1 MKKWKVAAGILLGVL
16 MVMALVFSFRLGVW
30 VERSRPGTTV
40 MSLWEYFDMEDA
52 APEEVLVVLDMQ
64 VQKETA
70 RAFEEGIYLSFEMVQ
85 ELFLPRLYLDEYDD
99 LVMLTTPTQVYCYP
113 LNSRTYTVNE
123 KPQETDY
130 PIARWAEGRIW
141 IALDYL
147 KQQVDM
153 ETNWAEG
160 AEPDRLV
167 LHTSDGVLVTKDV
180 EKETQIRVRAD
191 VKGDILREL
200 LVGER
205 VFVLDEEG
213 ENFDRVMT
221 EDGIIGYVR
230 KKHLT
235 ERYSVKQSFADRTI
249 DEREAYTSVPRTEP
263 VVMVWHQVF
272 NQTANSYLADKLAQ
286 TEGVNV
292 ISPTW
297 FSIENNN
304 GKLTTLANKEYV
316 ELAHS
321 MGLEVWPLINDFTQG
336 LDYDRIYGSETIR
349 RNLINN
355 IFYFIYTYDLDGIN
369 IDFEN
374 ITEENCR
381 GYIQFL
387 RELSVACRNEGI
399 ALSVDNYVPTE
410 RTIHYDRTEQGIL
423 ADYVVVMAYDEHYAG
438 SPVAGSVSSLGWVER
453 AVEAT
458 MEEVPAE
465 KLVVALPFYTRLWK
479 ESIGEDGLIRLS
491 SEACSMNAGLN
502 LLAQNGV
509 EPEWDPET
517 AQYYGRWEAN
527 GVRHHIWLEEER
539 SLTGKLDRI
548 SDYGNVGG
556 IAFWKLGLEKSE
568 VWPEIVRWKEHAME

>member
-1 MKKWKVAAGILLGVL
+1 MKRWKLAAGILLGIL
-16 MVMALVFSFRLGVW
+16 MVAALFFSFRLGVW

-40 MSLWEYFDMEDA
+40 MSLREYYDMEEA
-52 APEEVLVVLDMQ
+52 EPEEVLIVMDMQ

-70 RAFEEGIYLSFEMVQ
+70 RVFEEGVYLSFEMVQ

-113 LNSRTYTVNE
+113 LDSCTYTVNE
-123 KPQETDY
+123 KPQEADY
-130 PIARWAEGRIW
+130 PIARWDEGRVW

-235 ERYSVKQSFADRTI
+235 ERYSVKQSFADRTL

-286 TEGVNV
+286 SEGVNV

-316 ELAHS
+316 DLAHN

-336 LDYDRIYGSETIR
+336 LDYDRIYGSETVR

-399 ALSVDNYVPTE
+399 ALSIDNYVPTE
-410 RTIHYDRTEQGIL
+410 RTFHYDRTEQGIL

-438 SPVAGSVSSLGWVER
+438 SPVAGSVSSLSWVER

-517 AQYYGRWEAN
+517 GQYYGRWEA
-527 GVRHHIWLEEER
+527 GGLRYHIWLEEER
-539 SLTGKLDRI
+539 SLTEKLDRI
-548 SDYGNVGG
+548 SDYEGLGG
-556 IAFWKLGLEKSE
+556 HRVLEAGPGEK
-568 VWPEIVRWKEHAME
+568 